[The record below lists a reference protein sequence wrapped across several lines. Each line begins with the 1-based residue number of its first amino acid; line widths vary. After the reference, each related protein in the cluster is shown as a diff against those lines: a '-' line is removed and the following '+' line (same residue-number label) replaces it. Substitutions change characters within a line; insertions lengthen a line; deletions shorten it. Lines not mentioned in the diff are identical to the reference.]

1 MKKII
6 LIVGVLVGLGLLAAI
21 VFGGMYVNRRNEM
34 VQLKE
39 SINGAWAQVDTVIQR
54 RADLVPNLVETVK
67 GITAQERE
75 VFSNIAEARARLGG
89 AQSPSD
95 RIAANEQLGSALSR
109 LLVVVENY
117 PELRSN
123 QNFIRLQDEL
133 AGTEN
138 RIAVERRKY
147 NQTVQ
152 DYNTYIQL
160 FPNNLVA
167 SFSGFAREEAYFRT
181 TEEARQAPPKVNF
194 SETPAPAEA
203 PPAK

>member
-1 MKKII
+1 VRKALII
-6 LIVGVLVGLGLLAAI
+6 GGVLVGLLLLIGIGVA
-21 VFGGMYVNRRNEM
+21 GSYVERRNTM
-34 VQLKE
+34 VQQKE
-39 SINGAWAQVDTVIQR
+39 AIKGAWAQVDNVIQR

-67 GITAQERE
+67 GFAAQEKE

-89 AQSPSD
+89 AQTPSD
-95 RIAANEQLGSALSR
+95 RIAANDMLSSALSR

-138 RIAVERRKY
+138 RIATERRKY
-147 NQTVQ
+147 NEAVQ
-152 DYNTYIQL
+152 LYNTYIQL

-167 SFSGFAREEAYFRT
+167 GVSGFEREDAYFRT
-181 TEEARQAPPKVNF
+181 TEEARQAPPVVNF
-194 SETPAPAEA
+194 SPDEPAPATKA
-203 PPAK
+203 Q